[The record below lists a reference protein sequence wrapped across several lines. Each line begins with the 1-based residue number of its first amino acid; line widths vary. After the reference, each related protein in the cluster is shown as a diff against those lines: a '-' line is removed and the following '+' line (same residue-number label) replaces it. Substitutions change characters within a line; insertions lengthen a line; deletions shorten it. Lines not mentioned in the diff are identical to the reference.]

1 MEKLFIKN
9 IKYLFVFSVAL
20 LLWSSC
26 KKENSGVDNP
36 TIINGPDSASAGGIV
51 ILEGSDLAEVESIIF
66 ENGSVPANFN
76 PVLNNPNAILFRVPD
91 TAWGGPT
98 KIILTNKVGKQFTHP
113 IVVVTPAVVSSVSVT
128 DYMEGSHITLIG
140 SNLLDVTEV
149 ALVDMEG
156 EPLGLTAEIISQTKK
171 EMLIAMPASTDLR
184 VKLRL
189 TNSSSSIVASMEF
202 VNIDNA
208 RKVFTDAYATRMENW
223 SWGGTQHA
231 ISTED
236 KIMGTSS
243 IRVNFTTASRGDA
256 TRIVNQQTI
265 PFENFTHVSF
275 WIKGA
280 DVPVD
285 YSFCLQKSA
294 SESVLPQSFTVP
306 ANKWVYMTFPLD
318 IWKNEGMTFAWS
330 LVWQLQSPSGSG
342 KVTYLDNIVFN

>member
-9 IKYLFVFSVAL
+9 IKYLFVFSVVL
-20 LLWSSC
+20 LLWTSC
-26 KKENSGVDNP
+26 KKEKSGFDNP
-36 TIINGPDSASAGGIV
+36 SIIAGPDSASAGGIV
-51 ILEGSDLAEVESIIF
+51 ILEGSDLAEVQSIVF
-66 ENGSVPANFN
+66 EYGNVPATFN

-113 IVVVTPAVVSSVSVT
+113 IVVVTPAVVSSVSLT
-128 DYMEGSHITLIG
+128 DYTAGSHITLTG
-140 SNLLDVTEV
+140 SNLSDVTEV
-149 ALVDMEG
+149 ALVDVEG
-156 EPLGLTAEIISQTKK
+156 EPLGLTAEIISQAKK
-171 EMLIAMPASTDLR
+171 EMVIAMPASADLR

-189 TNSSSSIVASMEF
+189 TNSSSVVVAGMEF

-208 RKVFTDAYATRMENW
+208 RLVFTDKYAPKMENW
-223 SWGGTQHA
+223 SWGGTVHG
-231 ISTED
+231 ISTEE
-236 KIMGTSS
+236 KVMGTAALK
-243 IRVNFTTASRGDA
+243 VNFTAASKGDA
-256 TRIVNQQTI
+256 TRIVNQPTI

-294 SESVLPQSFTVP
+294 SESVELQYFTVP
-306 ANKWVYMTFPLD
+306 ANKWVYKSFPLE
-318 IWKNEGMTFAWS
+318 IWKNKGMTFAWS
-330 LVWQLQSPSGSG
+330 LVWQLQSPTGSG